1 MWNEG
6 GRRRRPMPAR
16 QTSKDPRPLWLR
28 YAVSVAIASVIVF
41 LLLVGSLY
49 MFGAY
54 DSKDGPRSQRV
65 DLLSE
70 SERLDLAE
78 LLGVPPKP
86 ERPQLPALED
96 IPPLELPSRPQS
108 GFVQIELIVDDQGRV
123 AEAEV
128 VGATHEG
135 VFEEQ
140 ALAIVKARR
149 YAPRP
154 DGGVDRRVEI
164 IDYTITDDDAG
175 RD

>member
-1 MWNEG
+1 
-6 GRRRRPMPAR
+6 MPAR
-16 QTSKDPRPLWLR
+16 RAAKDPRPLVLR

-54 DSKDGPRSQRV
+54 DREDGRRSQRV
-65 DLLSE
+65 DLLTDT
-70 SERLDLAE
+70 ERFDLAE
-78 LLGVPPKP
+78 LLGEHPRS
-86 ERPQLPALED
+86 ERPRLPELKD

-108 GFVQIELIVDDQGRV
+108 GFVQIEVIVDGQGRV

-164 IDYTITDDDAG
+164 IDYTISEDDEGGD
-175 RD
+175 